1 MNSVLW
7 NYLQGQQSCFF
18 IGFCSLILK
27 FPMSDQHMLYRFPLS
42 CADPGLLKSLENSTQ
57 IFCFWLLFV
66 LCYYL
71 KLKRQIHLL
80 RSLGSFGNQTKF
92 KAIMTFKLL
101 PLRRH
106 ISSQLIPYMREYPFP
121 TPTELDLKV
130 SWLKIANA
138 LRRTNE
144 RSNNAYFISILETA
158 ASNVFVVQFFQH
170 LFLKVDFNTRQPTLG
185 IFNVSYDIRPFLTI
199 GDIQ

>member
-1 MNSVLW
+1 MELLVGSIELFFHRVLQ
-7 NYLQGQQSCFF
+7 L
-18 IGFCSLILK
+18 
-27 FPMSDQHMLYRFPLS
+27 
-42 CADPGLLKSLENSTQ
+42 DPQIPYVRPTYVIPFSPFMCRPWPLKSLENSTQ

-71 KLKRQIHLL
+71 KLKRQIRLL

-130 SWLKIANA
+130 SQLKIANA

-158 ASNVFVVQFFQH
+158 ASNVFVFQFFQH

-185 IFNVSYDIRPFLTI
+185 IFNVSYDILPFLTI